1 MLAGQSTLFA
11 TNRYQKGRGSDEN
24 VGAID
29 VELSTHR
36 AEQRDNTEVIN
47 STGQNHLIW
56 RPISTDLDVVLETL
70 DMDFDL
76 NRFVKAQQHIY
87 DTALSELTAGRKRSH
102 WMWFIFPQIHGLGR
116 SETARF
122 YAIEGRAEAEAYLVH
137 PVLGP
142 RLVDCTQ
149 AMLSHSNLTAH
160 DVLGSPDDL
169 KFRSSMTLFAAVSE
183 DGSLF
188 ETAIKAFNASEY
200 DQATLRM
207 LKTASFG

>member
-1 MLAGQSTLFA
+1 
-11 TNRYQKGRGSDEN
+11 
-24 VGAID
+24 
-29 VELSTHR
+29 
-36 AEQRDNTEVIN
+36 
-47 STGQNHLIW
+47 
-56 RPISTDLDVVLETL
+56 
-70 DMDFDL
+70 MDFDL
-76 NRFVKAQQHIY
+76 NRFVKAQQHLY
-87 DTALSELTAGRKRSH
+87 GMALSELTAGRKQSH

-122 YAIEGRAEAEAYLVH
+122 YAIAGRAEAEAYVVH

-142 RLVDCTQ
+142 RLKDCTE

-160 DVLGSPDDL
+160 AILGSPDDL
-169 KFRSSMTLFAAVSE
+169 KFRSSMTLFAAVSD

-188 ETAIKAFNASEY
+188 ETAIKVFHAGEY